1 MPHFKIYGPVAHHLQ
16 SNKKALRN
24 NVLVVFCLTLLL
36 VVLASCGS
44 TGSTTPVKAK
54 QATPTATPTL
64 VPTPSPTP
72 TPRPKPTPSPTPKPT
87 PTPVPQPVV
96 TPQPPP
102 PTPVPASPPILD
114 VRPSSMSLVGHL
126 DCKNNGAYVCLAL
139 VLSRSSNQG
148 NLNWTAFTNVP
159 GNVVFSPASGVLAPG
174 QSTLITI
181 TIPLNDCTQGLFF
194 FRGPANTHTITWAC

>member
-1 MPHFKIYGPVAHHLQ
+1 MPHLKSYGPVAHHLQ
-16 SNKKALRN
+16 SNKRMLRN
-24 NVLVVFCLTLLL
+24 NVLVVFCLTLL
-36 VVLASCGS
+36 VIVLASCGS
-44 TGSTTPVKAK
+44 TGSTTPIQAK

-64 VPTPSPTP
+64 VATPSSTP
-72 TPRPKPTPSPTPKPT
+72 TPKPKPTPTATS
-87 PTPVPQPVV
+87 TPVPQPVV
-96 TPQPPP
+96 TPQPAP
-102 PTPVPASPPILD
+102 PTPVPTSPPILD

-126 DCKNNGAYVCLAL
+126 DCKNNGVYVCLAL

-159 GNVVFSPASGVLAPG
+159 GNVAFSPASGVLAPG

-181 TIPLNDCTQGLFF
+181 TVPLNACTQGLFF

>member
-1 MPHFKIYGPVAHHLQ
+1 MPHLKTYAPLARHSQ
-16 SNKKALRN
+16 PNKRKLKK
-24 NVLVVFCLTLLL
+24 NVLVVSGLTLLV

-44 TGSTTPVKAK
+44 TASTTPVQAK
-54 QATPTATPTL
+54 QSAPTAIPTL

-72 TPRPKPTPSPTPKPT
+72 TPKPKPTPSPTPT
-87 PTPVPQPVV
+87 LTPVPQPVV
-96 TPQPPP
+96 TPQPVP

-126 DCKNNGAYVCLAL
+126 DCTNNGAYVCLAR

-148 NLNWTAFTNVP
+148 NLNWTTFTNVP
-159 GNVVFSPASGVLAPG
+159 GNIVFSPASGVLAPG

-194 FRGPANTHTITWAC
+194 FQGPANTHTITWAC